1 MPTSLPTD
9 GSFSWLLM
17 HHLAHT
23 ITRDAGWGLLSRS
36 LQAYSILVNEWSCVG
51 IKSVCGV
58 SSLSS
63 LMVVASRAS
72 WDTTELSD
80 LQAVLAELF
89 SCTVDTLP
97 GTVARLWKWL
107 FSAKDSNLSE
117 SLDDAYSSSGCSVLC
132 PSSFLGEPST
142 ITRKDFHGVFLSWTY
157 KSNTKVTKC
166 VWTDICKSSNSSY
179 LLNTSF
185 KTIVSLQFKF
195 LLPQCLLLIAK
206 YLSTTAVTVGKCLSW
221 IVPSWTS
228 RFGSLLH
235 SHYECA
241 HCRQNFRKKIPVVC
255 LL

>member
-1 MPTSLPTD
+1 MQVIRNCGKSETVLQCPLLCLQMVLFLGSWYITLHTLSHEMQD
-9 GSFSWLLM
+9 GAY
-17 HHLAHT
+17 LAGHF
-23 ITRDAGWGLLSRS
+23 
-36 LQAYSILVNEWSCVG
+36 QAYSMLVNEWSCVG

-89 SCTVDTLP
+89 SCTVETLP
-97 GTVARLWKWL
+97 GTVVRLWKWL

-166 VWTDICKSSNSSY
+166 VWTIICKSSNSSY

-185 KTIVSLQFKF
+185 KTIVSPHFKF
-195 LLPQCLLLIAK
+195 LLQ
-206 YLSTTAVTVGKCLSW
+206 
-221 IVPSWTS
+221 
-228 RFGSLLH
+228 
-235 SHYECA
+235 
-241 HCRQNFRKKIPVVC
+241 
-255 LL
+255 